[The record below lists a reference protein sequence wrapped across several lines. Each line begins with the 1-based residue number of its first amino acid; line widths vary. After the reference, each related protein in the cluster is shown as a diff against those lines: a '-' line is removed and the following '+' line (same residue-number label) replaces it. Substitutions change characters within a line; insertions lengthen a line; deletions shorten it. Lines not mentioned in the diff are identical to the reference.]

1 MANKLISK
9 ARLGF
14 LVNVIILEVV
24 KSGESTLAWDGNRV
38 EESTSLIEV
47 VSYQGQARTVSPG
60 AERVRSTSGGWL
72 WDLAQALVQG
82 MNEVLNQAQAACHA
96 M

>member
-1 MANKLISK
+1 VGCDRA
-9 ARLGF
+9 
-14 LVNVIILEVV
+14 
-24 KSGESTLAWDGNRV
+24 

-82 MNEVLNQAQAACHA
+82 MNEVLNQAQACHVIENEIRSPCRKKGACFHS
-96 M
+96 

>member
-24 KSGESTLAWDGNRV
+24 KSGERTLAWDV
-38 EESTSLIEV
+38 IE
-47 VSYQGQARTVSPG
+47 QKRAR
-60 AERVRSTSGGWL
+60 R
-72 WDLAQALVQG
+72 
-82 MNEVLNQAQAACHA
+82 
-96 M
+96 